1 MFVVYNRLLLIVAGA
16 GLEPAWRCGILGFFT
31 VLVLP
36 FYHVELTCRVSLL
49 MRPHDGGETINL
61 KSI

>member
-1 MFVVYNRLLLIVAGA
+1 MFVVFNRLLLIVAGA

-49 MRPHDGGETINL
+49 MRPHDGGET
-61 KSI
+61 